1 MGLDLVFVDSDV
13 AFPRDPFPL
22 LFPSLNV
29 GRAQGTTA
37 NAMSLSLDDQLIISD
52 PDGDEAVRHERV
64 LSILAKRTSSMTYSI
79 LYQVHL
85 ATESC
90 PTSVSPTKCNA
101 TATATAKDCWSSAT
115 HAEGDLNSGFLVVRS
130 EPSTLAIWRAAIAN
144 ERPERGDGGL
154 IWEALQHEVARGMLR
169 FESACS
175 RPLAG
180 VEVAVNGGG
189 GGRAGIPA
197 VCALDPFLFAT
208 GWRVGASGQNGWC
221 NEGERVVPF
230 GRRCGSARAF
240 GGTSGTKLRWPP
252 PPAVVH
258 ASAFKTSLS
267 STMLVDVK
275 VKALRDAGFWCSV
288 V

>member
-29 GRAQGTTA
+29 GRVQGTV
-37 NAMSLSLDDQLIISD
+37 SLSLDDQLIIHD

-64 LSILAKRTSSMTYSI
+64 LNILAKRASSMTYSI

-85 ATESC
+85 ATEGC

-101 TATATAKDCWSSAT
+101 SAAATAKDCWTSAT

-130 EPSTLAIWRAAIAN
+130 EPSTIAIWRAAIAN

-154 IWEALQHEVARGMLR
+154 IWEALQHEVAGGMLR
-169 FESACS
+169 FESSCS

-189 GGRAGIPA
+189 GERAAIPA

-221 NEGERVVPF
+221 NEGERVVTYE
-230 GRRCGSARAF
+230 RRCESAHAF
-240 GGTSGTKLRWPP
+240 GGTST
-252 PPAVVH
+252 
-258 ASAFKTSLS
+258 
-267 STMLVDVK
+267 
-275 VKALRDAGFWCSV
+275 
-288 V
+288 